1 MVPYDLARTSEVL
14 GCITESLNTV
24 GSLPLYATVSSK
36 EDLLNSSFAPIL
48 TPPGNRYKVEQMSK
62 DICSNIGI
70 GSGQNYFNKV
80 TL

>member
-14 GCITESLNTV
+14 GCITESVIYCGKSPTV
-24 GSLPLYATVSSK
+24 CNCASK

-62 DICSNIGI
+62 DIGSNIGI